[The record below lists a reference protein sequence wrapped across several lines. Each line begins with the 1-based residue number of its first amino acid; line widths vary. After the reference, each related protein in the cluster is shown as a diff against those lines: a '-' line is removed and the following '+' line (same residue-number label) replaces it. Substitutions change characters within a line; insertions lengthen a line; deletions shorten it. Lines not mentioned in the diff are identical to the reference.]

1 MAIFAEG
8 IFFNKKGGM
17 LMVALIIGLLF
28 IAAAVWAVLPESILF
43 GRGWGEFVIVFL
55 KGGAPILAFL
65 IGIIAFFIGIADI
78 KDKIEA
84 KKEEETANKEDK

>member
-1 MAIFAEG
+1 MI
-8 IFFNKKGGM
+8 
-17 LMVALIIGLLF
+17 ALILGLIF
-28 IAAAVWAVLPESILF
+28 MAAAVWAVLPESILF
-43 GRGWGEFVIVFL
+43 GRDWGTFVIEFL

-84 KKEEETANKEDK
+84 KKEEETASKEDK